1 MKKFPH
7 VWTHT
12 AALASAL
19 MVALP
24 VALPLA
30 LPSAGIAWA
39 APGAHGPDGEHLDAP
54 GAAARPDGLTRLPD
68 GSLQVPMAS
77 QRLMGVRTVL
87 AQPSQVPQTSE
98 LSGRVVLDPNAGARV
113 QSPVA
118 GLIAAGPRGL
128 PLPGQRVR
136 QGEVLAYVQ
145 HLPDPLAA
153 AALQA
158 QLAELRA
165 AQGLAEQRWQ
175 RLQSLEGSVPRRE
188 IEAAQSELQ
197 SLQARQQALA
207 TGQRPRVALRAPVS
221 GVIARA
227 EVLAGQVV
235 EGRDVLFEIVDP
247 ARLLVEAS
255 TADVALSQRI
265 AAATLIGVPGVR
277 LEPLGSG
284 AAMRDGVLPLLFR
297 ARLSPP
303 AAGAAATPATP
314 GAAPAPLPLA
324 LGQPVR
330 LIVQRTDTLQGFVL
344 PAEAITRNPANQ
356 PVVWI
361 KSGTER
367 YIPQPVQFSALDAS
381 TVVVHAGLGT
391 DNRVVVRG
399 AALLAQIR

>member
-1 MKKFPH
+1 MKKFLH

-12 AALASAL
+12 WTHTAVLAAVL

-30 LPSAGIAWA
+30 LPSAGSAWA

-68 GSLQVPMAS
+68 GSVQVPMPS
-77 QRLMGVRTVL
+77 QRLMGLRTVL
-87 AQPSQVPQTSE
+87 VQPTQVPQTTE
-98 LSGRVVLDPNAGARV
+98 LPGRVVMDPNAGARV
-113 QSPVA
+113 QSPLA
-118 GLIAAGPRGL
+118 GQIEAGPRGF
-128 PLPGQRVR
+128 PVPGQRMR
-136 QGEVLAYVQ
+136 RGDVLAYVQ
-145 HLPDPLAA
+145 HLPDPLASA
-153 AALQA
+153 AVQA

-165 AQGLAEQRWQ
+165 AHSLAEQRWQ
-175 RLQSLEGSVPRRE
+175 RLRGLEGSVPRRE
-188 IEAAQSELQ
+188 IEAAQSEVQ

-207 TGQRPRVALRAPVS
+207 AGQRPRVALRAPVS

-255 TADVALSQRI
+255 TADVGLSQRI
-265 AAATLIGVPGVR
+265 AAATLVGVPGVR

-303 AAGAAATPATP
+303 AGTQRAGA
-314 GAAPAPLPLA
+314 GAQLPLA

-367 YIPQPVQFSALDAS
+367 YIPQPVQFSVLDAS
-381 TVVVHAGLGT
+381 TVVVHAGLGA

>member
-1 MKKFPH
+1 MKKFAH
-7 VWTHT
+7 AWMHT

-24 VALPLA
+24 LALPLA
-30 LPSAGIAWA
+30 WPSAGSAWA

-54 GAAARPDGLTRLPD
+54 GAAARPDGLMRLPD
-68 GSLQVPMAS
+68 GSVQVPMAS

-136 QGEVLAYVQ
+136 QGDVLAYVQ

-188 IEAAQSELQ
+188 IEAAQSELH

-207 TGQRPRVALRAPVS
+207 AGQRTRVALRAPVG

-303 AAGAAATPATP
+303 AAGTAASP
-314 GAAPAPLPLA
+314 APAPLPLA

-330 LIVQRTDTLQGFVL
+330 LIVQRSDTLQGFVL

-356 PVVWI
+356 PVLWI

>member
-1 MKKFPH
+1 MKKFLH
-7 VWTHT
+7 GWRHT

-30 LPSAGIAWA
+30 LPSAGSAWA

-68 GSLQVPMAS
+68 GSVQVPMAS

-87 AQPSQVPQTSE
+87 AQPTQVPQTSE
-98 LSGRVVLDPNAGARV
+98 LPGRVVLDPNAGARV

-118 GLIAAGPRGL
+118 GQIEAGPRGF
-128 PLPGQRVR
+128 PVPGQRVR
-136 QGEVLAYVQ
+136 RGDLLAYVQ
-145 HLPDPLAA
+145 HLPDPIGAA
-153 AALQA
+153 GVQA

-165 AQGLAEQRWQ
+165 AQALAEQRWQ
-175 RLQSLEGSVPRRE
+175 RLRGLEGSVPRRE

-207 TGQRPRVALRAPVS
+207 AGQRPRVALRAPVN
-221 GVIARA
+221 GVIARSEA
-227 EVLAGQVV
+227 LAGQVV
-235 EGRDVLFEIVDP
+235 ESRDVLFEIVDP

-255 TADVALSQRI
+255 TADVALGQRI
-265 AAATLIGVPGVR
+265 AAATLVGVPGVR
-277 LEPLGSG
+277 LEPLGTG

-297 ARLSPP
+297 ARLSAP
-303 AAGAAATPATP
+303 AAGAAAS
-314 GAAPAPLPLA
+314 PAPTQLPLA
-324 LGQPVR
+324 LGQPVT

-367 YIPQPVQFSALDAS
+367 YIPQPVQFSALDAA
-381 TVVVHAGLGT
+381 TVVVHEGLGT

>member
-7 VWTHT
+7 VWMHT

-24 VALPLA
+24 LALPLA
-30 LPSAGIAWA
+30 WPSAGSAWA

-68 GSLQVPMAS
+68 GSVQVPMAS

-87 AQPSQVPQTSE
+87 AQPTQVPQTSE
-98 LSGRVVLDPNAGARV
+98 LPGRVVLDPNAGARV

-118 GLIAAGPRGL
+118 GQIEAGPGGF
-128 PLPGQRVR
+128 PVPGQRVR
-136 QGEVLAYVQ
+136 RGELLAYVQ
-145 HLPDPLAA
+145 HLPDPIGAA
-153 AALQA
+153 SLQA

-165 AQGLAEQRWQ
+165 AQALAEQRWQ
-175 RLQSLEGSVPRRE
+175 RLRGLEGSVPRRE

-207 TGQRPRVALRAPVS
+207 VGQRPRVALRAPVN

-227 EVLAGQVV
+227 EALAGQVV
-235 EGRDVLFEIVDP
+235 ESRDVLFEIVDP
-247 ARLLVEAS
+247 ARLWVEAS
-255 TADVALSQRI
+255 TADVALGQRV
-265 AAATLIGVPGVR
+265 AAATLVGVPGVR
-277 LEPLGSG
+277 LELLGTG
-284 AAMRDGVLPLLFR
+284 AAMRDGLLPLLFR
-297 ARLSPP
+297 ARLMPP
-303 AAGAAATPATP
+303 AAGTSPATP
-314 GAAPAPLPLA
+314 NAAPTQLPLA
-324 LGQPVR
+324 LGQPVT

-367 YIPQPVQFSALDAS
+367 YIPQPVQFSALDAA
-381 TVVVHAGLGT
+381 TVVVHEGLGT